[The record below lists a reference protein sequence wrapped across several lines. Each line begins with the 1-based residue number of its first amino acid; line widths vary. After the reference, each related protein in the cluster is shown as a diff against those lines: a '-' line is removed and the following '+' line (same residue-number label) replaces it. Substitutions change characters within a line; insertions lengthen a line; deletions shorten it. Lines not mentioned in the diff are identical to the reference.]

1 MHPQL
6 SIISTNLSSECITF
20 TPGIDSSLSKVPP
33 VCPNPLP
40 EIIGTQTPI
49 DARSG
54 AKIRDTQS
62 PIPPVECLSKTG
74 DPTSHERILPLSR
87 IAKVQFVLAC

>member
-1 MHPQL
+1 M
-6 SIISTNLSSECITF
+6 TF

-33 VCPNPLP
+33 VWPKPLP
-40 EIIGTQTPI
+40 EIIGTQTPT

-54 AKIRDTQS
+54 ARTSETQS

-74 DPTSHERILPLSR
+74 APTSQVKVLPLSR
-87 IAKVQFVLAC
+87 IANVQ